1 MAIFSYRNAL
11 IFFFEMKICKP
22 GRRGDEKTS
31 GAKKNNNRTTKS
43 QAVSGHVM
51 LRLGPKKR
59 RKGESVRDISNAL
72 KNREK

>member
-31 GAKKNNNRTTKS
+31 GAKKK
-43 QAVSGHVM
+43 Q
-51 LRLGPKKR
+51 
-59 RKGESVRDISNAL
+59 
-72 KNREK
+72 